1 MKNKKIKAEKK
12 SKKSPAEFIL
22 DDSPIDQFQDNHRLL
37 KKEKA
42 KKTRYDFR
50 EFYY

>member
-1 MKNKKIKAEKK
+1 MKDKKIKPAKK
-12 SKKSPAEFIL
+12 SKKPPDEFFW
-22 DDSPIDQFQDNHRLL
+22 DDNPIEQFQDNHRLL

-42 KKTRYDFR
+42 KKARYDFR